1 MESRRTALIRIATVT
16 ASAAMA
22 PLLDSETPH
31 HMETAAQEPLT
42 SYKPSYFQEKD
53 YQTVSRLVD
62 LIIPRTDTPGAI
74 DAHVPFRI
82 DKQVGATPKLQ
93 EQFRQ
98 GLDHLSAE
106 AQKRGGTDF
115 LSLTEDQQIKILQDM
130 SEGGEFF
137 TTAKNLTIEWY
148 YRSEQGLVQ
157 ELGYK
162 GNTFRP
168 SFPGCTHPEHWP
180 AKEKA

>member
-22 PLLDSETPH
+22 PLLSSEPPH
-31 HMETAAQEPLT
+31 HMEAAAQEPLISRT
-42 SYKPSYFQEKD
+42 PSYFQEKD
-53 YQTVSRLVD
+53 YQTISRVVD
-62 LIIPRTDTPGAI
+62 LIIPRTDTPGAL

-82 DKQVGATPKLQ
+82 DQQVGATPKLQ

-98 GLDHLSAE
+98 GLEYLSTE
-106 AQKRGGTDF
+106 AQKRGNTDF
-115 LSLTEDQQIKILQDM
+115 LSLSEDQQIKILQDM
-130 SEGGEFF
+130 SVNGEFF

-157 ELGYK
+157 ELGFK

-168 SFPGCTHPEHWP
+168 SFPGCIHPEHWP